1 VFTLTRPS
9 VFISL
14 LQLTGR
20 TGRKDAQPVSSQYS
34 DIEMKKVGRRCLC
47 VLSFFLVRC
56 WMFFFPPLRNWS
68 DEDACMIC
76 FSYSSELGRTSF
88 SYTSD
93 IGRQGPGR
101 GVLTHRVSTIKMLNY
116 PFTRPFL
123 TRSKILLLCVFEKY
137 KYKSVQILHTSL
149 FPVNDRLPLLITN
162 VNQPLF
168 FPYVFPPCLLIF

>member
-1 VFTLTRPS
+1 VGREKEIEQESKVKVGSGVVVFTLTRPS

-101 GVLTHRVSTIKMLNY
+101 GVLTLYISWYYSFK
-116 PFTRPFL
+116 F
-123 TRSKILLLCVFEKY
+123 
-137 KYKSVQILHTSL
+137 
-149 FPVNDRLPLLITN
+149 
-162 VNQPLF
+162 
-168 FPYVFPPCLLIF
+168 